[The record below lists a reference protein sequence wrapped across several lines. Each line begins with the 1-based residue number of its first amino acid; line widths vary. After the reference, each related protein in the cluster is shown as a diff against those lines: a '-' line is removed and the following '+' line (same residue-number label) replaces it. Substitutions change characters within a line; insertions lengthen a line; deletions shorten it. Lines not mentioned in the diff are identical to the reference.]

1 MGDKNRQDTSL
12 ISDSEKLG
20 KASFGAM
27 LGVLFS
33 RASGVVRTAV
43 VNATFGIGVS
53 LDAFNT
59 AFRFPNG
66 LRDLLADGALS
77 AAFVKVLI
85 DEKAKGKEAE
95 LKLIKIV
102 LGFFCFV
109 TFSLA
114 ILGAIF
120 SKPFMN
126 LFMSDE
132 FKNSGGLELA
142 SFLFKILAF
151 YLPFTMLNA
160 VAMAILSI
168 LGQTF
173 RAMNGSAFLNVGIIG
188 CALFSPIFIMY
199 GINPIYGV
207 AIGAMLGVL
216 FQMIYQFIPLYKL
229 GYIGFPNFNLKDWF
243 KYKPLH
249 EVLILMIPRTI
260 AQGALII
267 ALMINTFYAIQI
279 GAGVLSYIVTAMMI
293 IQVPIGLFG
302 VATGFAA
309 HPVLTKA
316 IHDGQNKKFSSLLTE
331 SMDTSLW
338 LAALTTACFALF
350 IVPFY
355 AVLFQHGKVAM
366 HDTIQNSIAVCAYS
380 IGIIFS
386 AGSKV
391 VLNAFYAINSTKQ
404 IVYNA
409 FVYLIINAS
418 LSSILAPKFGI
429 IGLGLSFSTATA
441 IDFFMNYFFLK
452 KIYQKKYFGDNPY
465 LEGGKKFQLK
475 IFLFAF
481 FAYLFGIFGILL
493 SKNLWEK
500 FSNIF
505 SVKLNFVT
513 NLLILSIGGFLFI
526 LISYILVYYFG
537 PVNLKRLLVKIRK
550 KVLK

>member
-1 MGDKNRQDTSL
+1 
-12 ISDSEKLG
+12 
-20 KASFGAM
+20 
-27 LGVLFS
+27 
-33 RASGVVRTAV
+33 
-43 VNATFGIGVS
+43 
-53 LDAFNT
+53 
-59 AFRFPNG
+59 
-66 LRDLLADGALS
+66 
-77 AAFVKVLI
+77 
-85 DEKAKGKEAE
+85 
-95 LKLIKIV
+95 
-102 LGFFCFV
+102 
-109 TFSLA
+109 
-114 ILGAIF
+114 
-120 SKPFMN
+120 
-126 LFMSDE
+126 
-132 FKNSGGLELA
+132 
-142 SFLFKILAF
+142 
-151 YLPFTMLNA
+151 
-160 VAMAILSI
+160 
-168 LGQTF
+168 
-173 RAMNGSAFLNVGIIG
+173 
-188 CALFSPIFIMY
+188 
-199 GINPIYGV
+199 
-207 AIGAMLGVL
+207 
-216 FQMIYQFIPLYKL
+216 
-229 GYIGFPNFNLKDWF
+229 
-243 KYKPLH
+243 
-249 EVLILMIPRTI
+249 MIPRTI

-331 SMDTSLW
+331 SMDTALW

-409 FVYLIINAS
+409 LVYLIINAS

-481 FAYLFGIFGILL
+481 FAYLLGIFGIFL

-513 NLLILSIGGFLFI
+513 NLLILSVGGFIFI

-550 KVLK
+550 KILK